1 MYIDVILIENII
13 INYLIL
19 YTTAVVAKYK
29 STPLRFF
36 LGSLAGALYII
47 PMFFY
52 KNSFF
57 RAVPL
62 KLMLSALIVV
72 IVFYPSRLKDFV
84 RLLSFFYLSTMIFG
98 GVGFSLYYLPGKNG
112 YIYNGIFVF
121 DNISVILIIVT
132 ASIGCYLIYYCIA
145 YVKKIH
151 KSIVEMDISI
161 DKKTIT
167 TLALMDTGNTLY
179 EPINHRPVI
188 IIEFDVLE
196 RIMPDSVKE
205 YLIGLDKNS
214 IVNFDGIDNIEP
226 QWIKRFRLLPFKDI
240 GKENGMLLGIK
251 PDSLKIYDEYETKEI
266 NDVILGVYFNKLSN
280 TNEYFALLHTDL
292 LTD

>member
-1 MYIDVILIENII
+1 
-13 INYLIL
+13 
-19 YTTAVVAKYK
+19 
-29 STPLRFF
+29 
-36 LGSLAGALYII
+36 
-47 PMFFY
+47 
-52 KNSFF
+52 
-57 RAVPL
+57 
-62 KLMLSALIVV
+62 
-72 IVFYPSRLKDFV
+72 
-84 RLLSFFYLSTMIFG
+84 
-98 GVGFSLYYLPGKNG
+98 
-112 YIYNGIFVF
+112 
-121 DNISVILIIVT
+121 
-132 ASIGCYLIYYCIA
+132 
-145 YVKKIH
+145 
-151 KSIVEMDISI
+151 MDISI

-214 IVNFDGIDNIEP
+214 TVNFDGIDNIEP
-226 QWIKRFRLLPFKDI
+226 QWIKRFRVLPFKDI